1 MRILSVLHDS
11 MAPTATLG
19 ECVVRRG
26 GSYDEVTPHEGD
38 ALPPDD
44 TGYDGVI
51 VMGGPMDAD
60 DDENYPHFQPLI
72 RLLQRFHAAGKPMM
86 GVCLGAQ
93 LFARTFGK
101 KVRRHHELE
110 FGFTENIIT
119 DEGARDPLLEGLPR
133 RQWLMQWHQDTFDL
147 PDGAV
152 LLMRGEACENQAFR
166 LGATVYA
173 FQFHLETTKPILRT
187 WVRVRHDFLKR
198 EHPYFFAKIEQ
209 QFAEHMENQLAF
221 TRTVGDRWIDL
232 VERRR
237 AQR

>member
-26 GSYDEVTPHEGD
+26 GSYDEVTPHDGD
-38 ALPPDD
+38 ALPSDHQ
-44 TGYDGVI
+44 GYDGVI

-60 DDENYPHFQPLI
+60 DDANYPHFQKLI
-72 RLLQRFHAAGKPMM
+72 RLLQGFHAAGKPMM

-101 KVRRHHELE
+101 EVKRHHELE
-110 FGFTENIIT
+110 FGFTENFVT
-119 DEGARDPLLEGLPR
+119 DDGAKDPLLKGLGR
-133 RQWLMQWHQDTFDL
+133 SQWLMQWHQDTFDL

-152 LLMRGEACENQAFR
+152 LLMRGDKCENQAFR
-166 LGATVYA
+166 LGDTVYA

-187 WVRVRHDFLKR
+187 WVRVRHNFLKQ
-198 EHPYFFAKIEQ
+198 EHPYFFEKIEQ
-209 QFAEHMENQLAF
+209 QFADHMADQMAF
-221 TRTVGDRWIDL
+221 TRTVGDRWLDL
-232 VERRR
+232 VGRCKR
-237 AQR
+237 QG